1 MEAVVDEQ
9 CSGRLHHHY
18 TRRFAHQ
25 WIVGCSLVVAFVC
38 VCLFAVCTE
47 KHPQRCFS
55 FGFSIL
61 KYTVV
66 MQFCSGTAMSQT
78 SGHWTSLIHII
89 FCSPPWQSLFQV
101 FNPSRLWETR
111 LCKLYPT
118 ELNEVAHCSCP
129 MGEKQYLRLK
139 NAELTDA
146 CHVNG
151 KFIIYYYINWN
162 LLTIPP
168 ILYPKA
174 AIKEYQ
180 NSDEYLVQQMRS

>member
-1 MEAVVDEQ
+1 
-9 CSGRLHHHY
+9 
-18 TRRFAHQ
+18 
-25 WIVGCSLVVAFVC
+25 
-38 VCLFAVCTE
+38 
-47 KHPQRCFS
+47 
-55 FGFSIL
+55 
-61 KYTVV
+61 
-66 MQFCSGTAMSQT
+66 
-78 SGHWTSLIHII
+78 
-89 FCSPPWQSLFQV
+89 
-101 FNPSRLWETR
+101 
-111 LCKLYPT
+111 
-118 ELNEVAHCSCP
+118 
-129 MGEKQYLRLK
+129 MGEKQYLQLK